1 MPSWRWS
8 RELDQFKKWC
18 KKNFWQSPTRSG
30 RKQHLI
36 AGLRFPDSLS
46 QAKEIGCLPKESS
59 KKKIMSQKMA
69 YLKSAN
75 ANRNFKI
82 AISLLN
88 NMANLPEVEVL
99 ADIKLEFMECCKYE
113 LPDPRLKIPYLF
125 MKPIFSSGGGNTRTT
140 IQRLA
145 VLSCSSETG
154 SKLYSKVWKWI
165 HKVSWGS
172 RDPTEART
180 RHPDGRPSK
189 QFAKQLHFTIF
200 LPPKGQT

>member
-1 MPSWRWS
+1 MKPYFCRFYFSLYLQLNYYQLQSYRLSLNPSEFISAKYPNNLTRLPTCS
-8 RELDQFKKWC
+8 VEGDQENQTSSKRGAKRTFD
-18 KKNFWQSPTRSG
+18 SLPPSG

-46 QAKEIGCLPKESS
+46 QAKEIGCLPKESP

-113 LPDPRLKIPYLF
+113 LPDPGLKIPYLF

-140 IQRLA
+140 IQQSA
-145 VLSCSSETG
+145 V
-154 SKLYSKVWKWI
+154 
-165 HKVSWGS
+165 
-172 RDPTEART
+172 
-180 RHPDGRPSK
+180 
-189 QFAKQLHFTIF
+189 
-200 LPPKGQT
+200 

>member
-1 MPSWRWS
+1 
-8 RELDQFKKWC
+8 
-18 KKNFWQSPTRSG
+18 
-30 RKQHLI
+30 
-36 AGLRFPDSLS
+36 
-46 QAKEIGCLPKESS
+46 
-59 KKKIMSQKMA
+59 MA

-82 AISLLN
+82 VISLLN

-145 VLSCSSETG
+145 VLSCSSETE

-165 HKVSWGS
+165 HKVSWES

-180 RHPDGRPSK
+180 RHPDGRLSKYNIKYANNYLLQYFCPKKAKPKRIVSSTWPSSFDESIIPK
-189 QFAKQLHFTIF
+189 QNLLLKEYDIF
-200 LPPKGQT
+200 IINNNKT

>member
-1 MPSWRWS
+1 
-8 RELDQFKKWC
+8 
-18 KKNFWQSPTRSG
+18 
-30 RKQHLI
+30 
-36 AGLRFPDSLS
+36 
-46 QAKEIGCLPKESS
+46 
-59 KKKIMSQKMA
+59 MSQKMA

-75 ANRNFKI
+75 ANKKFKI

-145 VLSCSSETG
+145 VLSCCSETE
-154 SKLYSKVWKWI
+154 SELYSKV
-165 HKVSWGS
+165 
-172 RDPTEART
+172 
-180 RHPDGRPSK
+180 
-189 QFAKQLHFTIF
+189 
-200 LPPKGQT
+200 